1 MDLFPKDKPS
11 GCVISDSCNFL
22 LALGDPTVE
31 DRFAEFETHEDFAAI
46 MADVVQAF
54 AVVNDNTEI
63 LEATLEVDELVDIL
77 YAMKV
82 INDEAS
88 ETLRQRNF

>member
-1 MDLFPKDKPS
+1 MDLFPKDEPS

-22 LALGDPTVE
+22 LALGDPTIE
-31 DRFAEFETHEDFAAI
+31 DRFVEFETHEDFASI

-63 LEATLEVDELVDIL
+63 LQTTLEVNELVDIL
-77 YAMKV
+77 HAMKV
-82 INDEAS
+82 INEEAS
-88 ETLRQRNF
+88 ETLRQRNY

>member
-77 YAMKV
+77 YAMRV
-82 INDEAS
+82 INEEAS